1 MQSRRDQVQAH
12 MFVMGR
18 LSSGMQRAEP
28 DAPDTP
34 TARTWRGIM
43 WGLLVAVLAA
53 VVTTLYGLIS
63 PGGATSWRTDGALV
77 VVKDSGARYLYVGG
91 TLHPVLNEASAR
103 LLAGDKLS
111 VQQVAAASLGDTPRG
126 TPLGIVGAPDGLP
139 KGALDR
145 GTWSVCAGR
154 KDTGTGGT
162 STVTSVVIGTEPGG
176 DELGAK
182 EGVLVSSPHGGVQL
196 LWHGRRFAVDT
207 KHGAAAALGWA
218 GTTAPYPVGDAFLAS
233 LAAGPDLAAPEVPGR
248 GGAGPQLAGAASRTG
263 QLFTADGGQHY
274 LLRKDGLVPLTD
286 TLHRL
291 VLGDPRTQ
299 AQAYGGGVVSERT
312 VGAAD
317 LAAHQVPASAAAALA
332 ADLPAKAPHPVSA
345 AAGQDVCARVASS
358 GSGHT
363 TTVALVAAAQVPGGT
378 PDAEPGVRAGCLA
391 ADRIWVR
398 PGSGALVTAHST
410 AGTGASRY
418 LVTDAGAAYPVP
430 DDDALKQLGY
440 SADEAVRLPAP
451 LLDLLPTGPS
461 LDPQALARG
470 GIVQA
475 DQSASEGTG
484 SERVAR
490 TGKQSNERCV
500 NN

>member
-12 MFVMGR
+12 LFVMGR

-34 TARTWRGIM
+34 TARTWRGII
-43 WGLLVAVLAA
+43 WGLLAACLAA
-53 VVTTLYGLIS
+53 LVTTLYGLIS

-77 VVKDSGARYLYVGG
+77 VVKDSGARYVYVGG

-139 KGALDR
+139 KGSLDR

-162 STVTSVVIGTEPGG
+162 STVTSAVIGAEPGG
-176 DELGAK
+176 NGLGAK
-182 EGVLVSSPHGGVQL
+182 DGVLVSSPHGGVQL
-196 LWHGRRFAVDT
+196 LWQGRRFAVDT

-233 LAAGPDLAAPEVPGR
+233 LVAGPDLAAPEVPGR
-248 GGAGPQLAGAASRTG
+248 GGAGPRLAGAASRTG
-263 QLFTADGGQHY
+263 QLFTGDGGQHY

-291 VLGDPRTQ
+291 LLGDPRTQ
-299 AQAYGGGVVSERT
+299 AQAYGGAAVRERA
-312 VGAAD
+312 VGPAD
-317 LAAHQVPASAAAALA
+317 LAAHQVPASAGAALA
-332 ADLPAKAPHPVSA
+332 ADLPATAPHPVSA
-345 AAGQDVCARVASS
+345 TAGQDVCARVAPS

-363 TTVALVAAAQVPGGT
+363 TTVALVDATQVPGGA

-391 ADRIWVR
+391 ADRVWVR

-410 AGTGASRY
+410 AGTGSTRY

-430 DDDALKQLGY
+430 GDDALKQLGY
-440 SADEAVRLPAP
+440 PVSESVQLPAP

-470 GIVQA
+470 GIVGAGQPTA
-475 DQSASEGTG
+475 EGTG
-484 SERVAR
+484 KERV
-490 TGKQSNERCV
+490 TGTPNQSNERCS

>member
-12 MFVMGR
+12 LFVMGR

-34 TARTWRGIM
+34 TARTWRGII
-43 WGLLVAVLAA
+43 WGLLAACLAA
-53 VVTTLYGLIS
+53 LVTTLYGLIS

-77 VVKDSGARYLYVGG
+77 VVKDSGARYVYIGG

-162 STVTSVVIGTEPGG
+162 STVTSAVIGAEPSGNG
-176 DELGAK
+176 LGATD
-182 EGVLVSSPHGGVQL
+182 GVLVSSPNGGVQL
-196 LWHGRRFAVDT
+196 LWQGRRFAVDT

-233 LAAGPDLAAPEVPGR
+233 LVAGPDLAAPEVPGR
-248 GGAGPQLAGAASRTG
+248 GGAGPRLAGAASRTG
-263 QLFTADGGQHY
+263 QLFTGDSGQHY

-291 VLGDPRTQ
+291 LLGDPRTQ
-299 AQAYGGGVVSERT
+299 AQAYGGDAVHERA

-317 LAAHQVPASAAAALA
+317 LAAHQVPASAGAALA
-332 ADLPAKAPHPVSA
+332 ADLPATAPHPVSA
-345 AAGQDVCARVASS
+345 AAGQDVCARVAPS

-363 TTVALVAAAQVPGGT
+363 TTVALVDATQVPGGA

-410 AGTGASRY
+410 AGTGSTRY

-430 DDDALKQLGY
+430 GDDALKQLGY
-440 SADEAVRLPAP
+440 PVSEAVQLPAR

-461 LDPQALARG
+461 LDPQALVRG
-470 GIVQA
+470 AIVGA
-475 DQSASEGTG
+475 GRPTAEGTG
-484 SERVAR
+484 KERVAG
-490 TGKQSNERCV
+490 TPNQSDERCI

>member
-34 TARTWRGIM
+34 TARTWRGII
-43 WGLLVAVLAA
+43 WGLLAATLAA
-53 VVTTLYGLIS
+53 LVTTLYGLIS

-77 VVKDSGARYLYVGG
+77 VVKDSGARYVYVGG

-103 LLAGDKLS
+103 LLAGDKMT

-139 KGALDR
+139 KGSLDR

-154 KDTGTGGT
+154 KDTGTGATG
-162 STVTSVVIGTEPGG
+162 TVTSVVIGAEPAGSG
-176 DELGAK
+176 LGARD
-182 EGVLVSSPHGGVQL
+182 GVLVSSPHGGAQI
-196 LWHGRRFAVDT
+196 LWQGRRFAVDT
-207 KHGAAAALGWA
+207 KHGGAAALGWA
-218 GTTAPYPVGDAFLAS
+218 GTAPYPVGDAFLAS
-233 LAAGPDLAAPEVPGR
+233 LVAGPDLAPPPVPGR
-248 GGAGPQLAGAASRTG
+248 GGAGPRLAGAASRTG

-291 VLGDPRTQ
+291 LLGDPRTQ
-299 AQAYGGGVVSERT
+299 AEAYGGGAVRERP

-317 LAAHQVPASAAAALA
+317 LAAHQVPASAGASLA
-332 ADLPAKAPHPVSA
+332 ADLPPTAPHPVSA
-345 AAGQDVCARVASS
+345 AAGQDVCARVASR

-363 TTVALVAAAQVPGGT
+363 TTVALVAAAQVPGGA

-391 ADRIWVR
+391 ADSVWVR
-398 PGSGALVTAHST
+398 PGAGALVTAHST
-410 AGTGASRY
+410 AGTGSTRY
-418 LVTDAGAAYPVP
+418 LVTDAGAAFPVP

-440 SADEAVRLPAP
+440 PASEAVRLPAP
-451 LLDLLPTGPS
+451 LLDLLPAGPS

-470 GIVQA
+470 GIVRA
-475 DQSASEGTG
+475 DLSAAEDIG
-484 SERVAR
+484 SKGVADAP
-490 TGKQSNERCV
+490 KQSNERCG